1 MDDRK
6 QVEKIRAQY
15 DAHTET
21 DMEKLKR
28 IDKKAKLPATIIAYI
43 IGIVGAL
50 VLGTGMCFAMEV
62 LGNGDTTKIIG
73 IIVGIIGIAIVS
85 VNYFIYR
92 AILKASRMKY
102 SAEIISLS
110 DKMLGNENR

>member
-62 LGNGDTTKIIG
+62 LGNGDTTKINRF
-73 IIVGIIGIAIVS
+73 S
-85 VNYFIYR
+85 KLFY
-92 AILKASRMKY
+92 
-102 SAEIISLS
+102 ISCDPQS
-110 DKMLGNENR
+110 E